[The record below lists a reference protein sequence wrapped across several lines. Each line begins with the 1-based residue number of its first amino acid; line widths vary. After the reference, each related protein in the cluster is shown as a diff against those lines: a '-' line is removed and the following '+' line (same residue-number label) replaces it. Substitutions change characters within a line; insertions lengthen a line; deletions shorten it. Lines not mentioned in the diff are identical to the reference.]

1 MIGMRRITLAVVLLL
16 VALTSARAGE
26 RLNIVL
32 DLGNGEELPLTV
44 ILPSL
49 YEEDDEHPVIFALPP
64 GAGDRNMVNAI
75 LANYWTDE
83 GDRRGYIL
91 VSPAVLGRS
100 LERRGHEVLD
110 AVFTWMDENLSYDR
124 TRVTLAGQ
132 SNGGLGAFFAAR
144 MQPDRFATIVV
155 MPGGYGGQGDL
166 DALKDKPVWL
176 IVGERDTSFVQ
187 LAHRTR
193 DFLVLAGAQPR
204 LDVVPG
210 RGHVFPY
217 PSKDLYDWIES
228 KTNPE

>member
-1 MIGMRRITLAVVLLL
+1 MIGMKRTTLAVVLLL
-16 VALTSARAGE
+16 VVLTSARAGE
-26 RLNIVL
+26 RRNIVL

-49 YEEDDEHPVIFALPP
+49 YEEDGEHPVIFALPP

-100 LERRGHEVLD
+100 LEGRGHEVLD

-132 SNGGLGAFFAAR
+132 SNGASAPFSPRGCSRTASRQSWSCRADTAAR
-144 MQPDRFATIVV
+144 AISMRS
-155 MPGGYGGQGDL
+155 
-166 DALKDKPVWL
+166 
-176 IVGERDTSFVQ
+176 RTS
-187 LAHRTR
+187 LS
-193 DFLVLAGAQPR
+193 G
-204 LDVVPG
+204 
-210 RGHVFPY
+210 
-217 PSKDLYDWIES
+217 
-228 KTNPE
+228 